1 MRFNEIKLLLKE
13 DRDLLEIN
21 MSPSNLEKLAAQI
34 NAQAGMEFEM
44 IVPDV
49 SEPDLEPE
57 YERDDDR
64 DTRTRSFSDV
74 EEFFYDGDYN
84 GRNDIR
90 RLMVEINEAYQEWRM
105 DQLSDDWVRDGVEF
119 MQDYISL
126 NDLFDRAEA
135 LDDARDQVMDANPDL
150 PVESP
155 ELQQLISARL
165 DEMEREFAAK
175 EFEDQGRI
183 YNDAFEAFLEEQSDS
198 YEEED
203 FLRDN
208 YPYMSDIESS
218 FDVQWPYYIDIND
231 GQGGDADIEYVADE
245 FSTAIGRKTNWSSNY
260 HGGKREPNTY
270 VVEPDGSLDPDDR
283 NDAGLE
289 FVSPPLSL
297 EDMLGDLDKVKAWAD
312 KTGCY
317 TNKSTGLHI
326 NVSVENFD
334 LQKLDY
340 VKLALLLGDQY
351 VLDQFGRAGNMY
363 AKSAMGM
370 IKERIAQRPEDAAAM
385 LQQMKA
391 GLGEL
396 ATKVIHSGAT
406 SKYTSINT
414 KTGYVE
420 FRSPGGNWLSDEFF
434 NKIKPTLLRFVVA
447 LDAAMDPQKY
457 RDEYL
462 KKLYAVLK
470 PKDQNDTLSYFAKFA
485 AGELPKV
492 ALKSFIRQAQLERKT
507 KKAGPAG
514 GTANY
519 KIYNIT
525 DGRVMNTFYA
535 ADRDSAESQFRDWL
549 MSPEAGASD
558 NFRYAP
564 IDTAIRGETGQ
575 PVPGSTLDLQRQ
587 RAAAA
592 QAPQTL
598 TTPGQPQQQFTGEWK
613 VMNVDTGQEL
623 YRFSG
628 AGNSQSDANGVALEW
643 IRRNAP
649 YTDLVQI
656 EVVPV
661 MSLRGEASGQP
672 QQQFTG
678 EWRVLDPQDRE
689 IYRFS
694 GVGNSQ
700 SDANRVAM
708 DWLRRNP
715 GRMQAGVTVVPVMG

>member
-64 DTRTRSFSDV
+64 DTRTRSLSDV

-84 GRNDIR
+84 GRGDIR
-90 RLMVEINEAYQEWRM
+90 RLMEQLGEAYQEWRM

-119 MQDYISL
+119 MQDYVSL

-297 EDMLGDLDKVKAWAD
+297 EDMLSDLDKVKAWAD

-525 DGRVMNTFYA
+525 DGRVMDTFYA
-535 ADRDSAESQFRDWL
+535 ADRDGAESQFRDWL
-549 MSPEAGASD
+549 MSPEAGGSS

-575 PVPGSTLDLQRQ
+575 PIPGSTLDLQRQ
-587 RAAAA
+587 RAAQAQA
-592 QAPQTL
+592 QAPRTL

-613 VMNVDTGQEL
+613 IVTPDGNEVH
-623 YRFSG
+623 RFG
-628 AGNSQSDANGVALEW
+628 GIGNAQA
-643 IRRNAP
+643 
-649 YTDLVQI
+649 
-656 EVVPV
+656 
-661 MSLRGEASGQP
+661 
-672 QQQFTG
+672 
-678 EWRVLDPQDRE
+678 
-689 IYRFS
+689 
-694 GVGNSQ
+694 
-700 SDANRVAM
+700 DANRVAIQ
-708 DWLRRNP
+708 WLQRNP
-715 GRMQAGVTVVPVMG
+715 RHMQAGVEVLPVMG